1 MSNLPNAPEG
11 FSWLVKRG
19 NMHGTP
25 CVMVVLSNTQSTR
38 PRLYRQPV
46 RDTRGDIIAID
57 RNPDQVTRAGVAEAA
72 DRCMVA
78 YRKDVA
84 LDALLDEYKS

>member
-1 MSNLPNAPEG
+1 MSNLPIAPEG
-11 FSWLVKRG
+11 FSWLVKRA

-25 CVMVVLSNTQSTR
+25 CVMVVLYRQSIR

-57 RNPDQVTRAGVAEAA
+57 RNPDKVTREGISEAA
-72 DRCMVA
+72 ARCLLA
-78 YRKDVA
+78 YRGDVA
-84 LDALLDEYKS
+84 LDALLDEYES